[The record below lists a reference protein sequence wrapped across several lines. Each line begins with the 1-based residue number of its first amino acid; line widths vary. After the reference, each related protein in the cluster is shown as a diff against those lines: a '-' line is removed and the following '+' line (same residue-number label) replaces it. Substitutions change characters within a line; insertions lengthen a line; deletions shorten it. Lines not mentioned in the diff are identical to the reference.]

1 MAGKLN
7 PAWVSGALELIND
20 SPYLR
25 ALGIEV
31 TELGEGYA
39 RGSLSVERV
48 HLNAFGGMHGGMF
61 ASLIDNITYWA
72 MYASLPEGMG
82 ATTLDVHGDYLR
94 SCTVGD
100 RVSYEGRVV
109 KMGGT
114 IILCECDVVDGQGRI
129 LAHGTS
135 KILASKTI
143 QPPEAMYA
151 NLRPGYALPP
161 KFLDA

>member
-1 MAGKLN
+1 MAKELN
-7 PAWVSGALELIND
+7 PAWVSEVLELINE
-20 SPYLR
+20 SPYLQ

-31 TELGEGYA
+31 NELGEGYA
-39 RGSLSVERV
+39 RGGLTVERT

-72 MYASLPEGMG
+72 MYALLPEGMG

-94 SCTVGD
+94 SCTAGD

-114 IILCECDVVDGQGRI
+114 VILCECDVFDGEGRI

-143 QPPEAMYA
+143 QPAEAMYA
-151 NLRPGYALPP
+151 NLRPGYVLPP
-161 KFLDA
+161 KFLGD